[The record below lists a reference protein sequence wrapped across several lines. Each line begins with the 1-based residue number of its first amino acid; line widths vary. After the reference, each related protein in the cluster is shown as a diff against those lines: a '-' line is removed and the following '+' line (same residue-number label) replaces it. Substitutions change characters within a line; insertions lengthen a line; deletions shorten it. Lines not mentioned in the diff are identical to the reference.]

1 MRLFVNGY
9 VVEMLVDTG
18 SAVTLVH
25 KRLFDHIG
33 VGQVLEGVEDRVVS
47 ANGQPLGIL
56 GRCALRIRI
65 GGVDELH
72 PVLVAND
79 LTQDCLI
86 GVDFFARHKVQIDFA
101 AGSICAN
108 GQSVALHYGGRGSGV
123 SVCGRVCVAETVT
136 ATVPGRHE
144 MVVPVMCEGAELWGS
159 GLTGI
164 IEPSPEFAER
174 HSLLMARVLAQP
186 RDVVPVRLINPSNDP
201 VVLRPWEDK
210 QRVYHQIPTGSAKPI
225 KQGPRRLP
233 YHQRTEV
240 EKNLDSMIKNGVVEP
255 STSPWSS
262 PIVLVKKKDGSTRF
276 CVDYRKL
283 NDVTRKDAYPLP
295 RIDAT
300 LDAMGGA
307 VYFSTMDL
315 ASGYWQVEVDP
326 SDRDKTAFTTFK
338 GLFEFRVMPF
348 GLTGAPNT
356 FQRLMD
362 SVLSGLQFDTCL
374 VYLDDIVIFSKT
386 FDEHI
391 GHLRQVFSRLRES
404 GLKVK
409 PSKCYLLRDSVPFL
423 GHIISKDG
431 VATDPDKVRAVTSWP
446 VPTTKSEVRSFLGL
460 ASYYRRFI
468 KNFAEIAATLY
479 KLSTSGK
486 V

>member
-1 MRLFVNGY
+1 MAGATGQAPVTPKFKTLKEVYGNKSGQEATATNRQQTLGSYSAGSSAAVYAPGFVNGY

-33 VGQVLEGVEDRVVS
+33 VGQVLEGVEDKVVS

-86 GVDFFARHKVQIDFA
+86 GVDFLARHKVQIDFA

-136 ATVPGRHE
+136 VPGRHE
-144 MVVPVMCEGAELWGS
+144 MVVPAMCEGAELWGS

-186 RDVVPVRLINPSNDP
+186 RDVVPVRLINPSADP
-201 VVLRPWEDK
+201 VVLYKNTTLGTMTVLAECATTLDGKNPAAVMAVRKSKETK
-210 QRVYHQIPTGSAKPI
+210 QDLTALFNLQESKLSSAERTKLLSLLGEFNDVYSQGPDDLGRTNNVYHQIPTGSAKPI

-283 NDVTRKDAYPLP
+283 NDVTKKDAYPLP

-307 VYFSTMDL
+307 VYF
-315 ASGYWQVEVDP
+315 
-326 SDRDKTAFTTFK
+326 
-338 GLFEFRVMPF
+338 
-348 GLTGAPNT
+348 
-356 FQRLMD
+356 
-362 SVLSGLQFDTCL
+362 
-374 VYLDDIVIFSKT
+374 
-386 FDEHI
+386 
-391 GHLRQVFSRLRES
+391 
-404 GLKVK
+404 
-409 PSKCYLLRDSVPFL
+409 
-423 GHIISKDG
+423 
-431 VATDPDKVRAVTSWP
+431 
-446 VPTTKSEVRSFLGL
+446 
-460 ASYYRRFI
+460 
-468 KNFAEIAATLY
+468 
-479 KLSTSGK
+479 
-486 V
+486 